1 MSWPTTND
9 PRTEFVTLRF
19 TKSEA
24 ADIDWLIG
32 QTNAKN
38 RSVAVRDSVGRV
50 VAAERKR
57 AKRVRRGG
65 GAGDAPAVLTAHED
79 GEDA

>member
-19 TKSEA
+19 TVNEA

-32 QTNAKN
+32 VTNAKN
-38 RSVAVRDSVGRV
+38 RSVAVRDAVERV
-50 VAAERKR
+50 IAAEKRRARKAR
-57 AKRVRRGG
+57 TAGG
-65 GAGDAPAVLTAHED
+65 SAPSEGQHD
-79 GEDA
+79 DD